1 MQLMDAEVKIVQPSG
16 ILNNS
21 EAGQLCREVNEV
33 IQAGTRFV
41 LVDLQA
47 VTFIDSSGLGGLV
60 NAFKSARAA
69 GGKLVFCSVCDQA
82 RMLFEITGMDQIFE
96 IFSSRSEF
104 DQAFANS
111 TSIVN

>member
-1 MQLMDAEVKIVQPSG
+1 MKLMDTEVKIVEPSG

-21 EAGQLCREVNEV
+21 VAGQLCREVSEV
-33 IQAGTRFV
+33 IQAGTRLV

-60 NAFKSARAA
+60 NAFKTARAA
-69 GGKLVFCSVCDQA
+69 GGTLVFCSVCDQA

-96 IFSSRSEF
+96 IFPSRHEF
-104 DQAFANS
+104 DRAIAHPVS
-111 TSIVN
+111 TSN

>member
-1 MQLMDAEVKIVQPSG
+1 MKLMDTEIKVVEPSG

-21 EAGQLCREVNEV
+21 VASQLCREVNEV
-33 IQAGTRFV
+33 IQAGTRLV

-69 GGKLVFCSVCDQA
+69 GSRLVLCSVCDQA

-96 IFSSRSEF
+96 IFPSRSEF
-104 DQAFANS
+104 DRAVAIANL
-111 TSIVN
+111 V

>member
-1 MQLMDAEVKIVQPSG
+1 MKLMDIEVKVVEPSG

-21 EAGQLCREVNEV
+21 VASQLCREVNEV
-33 IQAGTRFV
+33 IQAGTRLV

-60 NAFKSARAA
+60 NAFKLARAA
-69 GGKLVFCSVCDQA
+69 GSRLVLCSVCDQA

-96 IFSSRSEF
+96 IFPSRSEF
-104 DQAFANS
+104 DRALAIANL
-111 TSIVN
+111 V